1 MKKITVTISDEQ
13 ARRLDRAVQ
22 ERQLSRDE
30 VVREAL
36 SLFVQGDP
44 RKVMIARN
52 LEAIERIRALTTP
65 PRLRQVTSQA
75 VRRSSPCGAA
85 PRCDSS

>member
-30 VVREAL
+30 VVQEAL
-36 SLFVQGDP
+36 SLVKGDP

-52 LEAIERIRALTTP
+52 LEAID
-65 PRLRQVTSQA
+65 VS
-75 VRRSSPCGAA
+75 A
-85 PRCDSS
+85 P

>member
-30 VVREAL
+30 VVQEAL
-36 SLFVQGDP
+36 SLVKGDP

-75 VRRSSPCGAA
+75 GRRSSPCGAT

>member
-30 VVREAL
+30 VVQEAL
-36 SLFVQGDP
+36 SLVKGDP